1 MTEEVK
7 RVTLYDEDVNPFEL
21 VVVAT
26 LKINDMEYAIL
37 FDEVEEEDYIFRMTK
52 DEDGED
58 QFEMIDNEDEVQEVI
73 DAYYELQDSED

>member
-52 DEDGED
+52 DEDGDD
-58 QFEMIDNEDEVQEVI
+58 QFEMIDNEEEVQEVI

>member
-7 RVTLYDEDVNPFEL
+7 RVTLYDEDEKPFEL

-26 LKINDMEYAIL
+26 LKINDTEYAIL

-52 DEDGED
+52 DSDGDD
-58 QFEMIDNEDEVQEVI
+58 QFEIIESEDEVQEVI